1 MRVFLQF
8 ITVGICDNKPV
19 INSLIQNIAS
29 DSIKVSTCMLISIC
43 QVYVGIIHIVFESKS
58 DFVDFLEIRFLVNI
72 RENYTFT

>member
-29 DSIKVSTCMLISIC
+29 DSIKVSTSMLISIS
-43 QVYVGIIHIVFESKS
+43 IHR
-58 DFVDFLEIRFLVNI
+58 DNPH
-72 RENYTFT
+72 